1 MALYARVQ
9 GSDTMNMLNRGFEAP
24 AHVHG
29 KTHKK
34 KPWHVRDVGGLQAR
48 TAIRSRAAIASFRHC
63 FGREDMQILRLDVES
78 SLWPARPFASHARM
92 KDDCCQKPK
101 ERSFVVTLFV
111 QSHRFTKLRAWKLR
125 VAFCH
130 RTPTREECAESRR
143 LKHSKLYSALL
154 LRHRDCKVRWSAHI
168 DRI

>member
-1 MALYARVQ
+1 MFARVQ
-9 GSDTMNMLNRGFEAP
+9 GSDIINMFNRGFEAP

-78 SLWPARPFASHARM
+78 SLWPARPFSSHARMRM
-92 KDDCCQKPK
+92 KDDCCQKLK
-101 ERSFVVTLFV
+101 ERSFVVTLFG
-111 QSHRFTKLRAWKLR
+111 QSHRFTKLRAWKL
-125 VAFCH
+125 H
-130 RTPTREECAESRR
+130 LPREKNECAESRR

-154 LRHRDCKVRWSAHI
+154 LRHRDSA
-168 DRI
+168 